1 MFKHGPYVGAVGC
14 AIDVDH
20 DGVRLELGP
29 LGSAARTQTVE
40 AQT

>member
-1 MFKHGPYVGAVGC
+1 MLEHGPYVRAVGC
-14 AIDVDH
+14 AIDVNH

-29 LGSAARTQTVE
+29 LGSAARAQTVQ